1 MIDKDSAT
9 LQNVLPWVSV
19 IILSC
24 WGGAVSHL
32 CKNRSKKFS
41 ARDFVVDLLVS
52 SFAGVMMHL
61 LCQWAHMDGKLS
73 AVLIAI
79 SGHMGTRA
87 IASFEAFR
95 DRLFLPPKG

>member
-9 LQNVLPWVSV
+9 LQNVLPWVGV

-79 SGHMGTRA
+79 SGHMGTKA
-87 IASFEAFR
+87 ISSFEALR
-95 DRLFLPPKG
+95 DRIFAQTKG